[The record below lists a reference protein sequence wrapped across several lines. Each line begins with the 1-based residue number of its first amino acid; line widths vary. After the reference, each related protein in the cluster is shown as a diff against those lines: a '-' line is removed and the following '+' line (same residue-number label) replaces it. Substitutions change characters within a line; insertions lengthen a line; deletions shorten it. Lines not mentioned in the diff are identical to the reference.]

1 MGHRVENDGG
11 AALMGHSVFFDEP
24 EHRRR
29 IEFSQ
34 ADMGRTHRTH
44 TPGEAPAVAVKH
56 RQGPEVD
63 RVASEPD
70 HHRVAHCRKIGSP
83 VMADD
88 PLGISCGARSI
99 IQTDGVPF
107 IFRHDP
113 FKIRSSFFQ
122 KVFIVEVSEP
132 FSPVSFR
139 IVDVDHQQILSG
151 NRQCF
156 PDDRGKLGVGEE
168 DLGFAMLQD
177 VTDGRTVQPD
187 IEGVEHRAGHRHS
200 KMGLEHLRG
209 VRRHHRN
216 GISPTDP
223 PAA

>member
-1 MGHRVENDGG
+1 
-11 AALMGHSVFFDEP
+11 
-24 EHRRR
+24 
-29 IEFSQ
+29 
-34 ADMGRTHRTH
+34 
-44 TPGEAPAVAVKH
+44 
-56 RQGPEVD
+56 
-63 RVASEPD
+63 
-70 HHRVAHCRKIGSP
+70 
-83 VMADD
+83 MADD

-122 KVFIVEVSEP
+122 KVFIVEASEP

-177 VTDGRTVQPD
+177 VTDGRSVQPD
-187 IEGVEHRAGHRHS
+187 IEGVQHRAGHRHS

-216 GISPTDP
+216 GISPADP
-223 PAA
+223 PAVQCRSQTQAALPKIPVSDALASMDDCCFVRINSGGAFQ